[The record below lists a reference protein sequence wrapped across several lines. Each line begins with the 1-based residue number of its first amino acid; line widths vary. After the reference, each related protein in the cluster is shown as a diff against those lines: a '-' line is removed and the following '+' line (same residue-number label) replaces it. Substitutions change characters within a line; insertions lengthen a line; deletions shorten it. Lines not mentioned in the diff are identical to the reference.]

1 MNILSCKNLAKTGR
15 DRILF
20 SGVTFGLEEGEKV
33 ALVGRNGC
41 GKTTLLS
48 IIAGLIPGD
57 EGNAVIS
64 TSSGFSFLHQNPE
77 FNPED
82 TIYQHIF
89 KHSSRKLQ
97 TLRDYFSL
105 CSKLETETQEDRQ
118 NKLTSRLEI
127 LTEEMDKKSLWNY
140 ENEIESILSNLGIN
154 DLEIKMKT
162 LSGGTLK
169 KVALAQVLVDDT
181 RLILLDEPTNHL
193 DIETIS
199 WLEKYLKET
208 PKAVLMVTH
217 DRYFLDNVCSG
228 IYEITNGR
236 LEHYKGN
243 FSYYLEKKAEKEA
256 QEEAANRKIE
266 SVLRREREWLL
277 RGPCARGTKIKAR
290 IDRDMAL
297 INREKP
303 LKELT
308 FEFGIK
314 GRRLGGKILE
324 TENLEKSFGNT
335 TVIKG
340 FTYSFKKGERIG
352 VFGRNGAGKTT
363 FLNLLTE
370 TLPPDSGKITRG
382 VNTHISYYMQ
392 NPVFLEEE
400 ERAQKSTV
408 LEYIKNEK
416 EFLEYN
422 DGKTLSASQLLEKFG
437 FTGKML
443 YSPVKT
449 LSGGEKKRLYLVK
462 LLIRNPNFLILD
474 EPTNDFDIYTMSVLE
489 GFLSEFQGCL
499 LVVSHDRYFMDRT
512 TDSLFILEKDGN
524 IKGFTGSVSEYLEL
538 TENRRQEEIKH
549 SQTGKRKTSAT
560 DRQNSP
566 SEKRKLTFKEQ
577 KEFEELEKS
586 IEIKESEKKRL
597 EELMSSGESD
607 HIKLSEWGIKLAK
620 IDGELEEA
628 YKRWEYLAS
637 F

>member
-15 DRILF
+15 DKILF
-20 SGVTFGLEEGEKV
+20 SGVTFGIDEGEKI

-48 IIAGLIPGD
+48 IIAGLIPAD

-97 TLRDYFSL
+97 TIRDYFSL
-105 CSKLETETQEDRQ
+105 CSKLETETQENRQ
-118 NKLTSRLEI
+118 NKLTSQLEI
-127 LTEEMDKKSLWNY
+127 LTEEMDKKALWNY

-154 DLEIKMKT
+154 NLEIKMKT

-181 RLILLDEPTNHL
+181 RLLLLDEPTNHL

-199 WLEKYLKET
+199 WLETYLKET

-228 IYEITNGR
+228 IYEISNGQ

-256 QEEAANRKIE
+256 QEEATNRKIE
-266 SVLRREREWLL
+266 SILRREREWLL

-303 LKELT
+303 LKDLA

-324 TENLEKSFGNT
+324 AENLEKSFGNK
-335 TVIKG
+335 TVIKD

-352 VFGRNGAGKTT
+352 IFGENGAGKTT

-370 TLPPDSGKITRG
+370 TIPPDSGKITKG
-382 VNTHISYYMQ
+382 INTHISYYMQ
-392 NPVFLEEE
+392 NPVLSEKEKK
-400 ERAQKSTV
+400 AQESTV
-408 LEYIKNEK
+408 LEYIRNEK

-422 DGKTLSASQLLEKFG
+422 NGKTLSASQLLEKFG

-443 YSPVKT
+443 YSQVKT
-449 LSGGEKKRLYLVK
+449 LSGGERKRLYLVK
-462 LLIRNPNFLILD
+462 LLMKDPNFLILD

-489 GFLSEFQGCL
+489 SFLTEFQGCL

-512 TDSLFILEKDGN
+512 TDSLFILEKGGN

-538 TENRRQEEIKH
+538 TKSRNQDDTRHKNP
-549 SQTGKRKTSAT
+549 GKEKTTAIEKEKTS
-560 DRQNSP
+560 P
-566 SEKRKLTFKEQ
+566 EKKKLTFKEQ
-577 KEFEELEKS
+577 KEFEELEKT
-586 IEIKESEKKRL
+586 IETKEAEKKRL

-607 HIKLSEWGIKLAK
+607 HIKLADWGTRLTK
-620 IDGELEEA
+620 INEELEES